1 MGLLDGSRA
10 YYARNSKG
18 KMVPVHEVGWDPV
31 GTKPTHLLVMAS
43 SSCGTPYVG
52 TEGIKLYI
60 DNIGLEY

>member
-1 MGLLDGSRA
+1 M
-10 YYARNSKG
+10 
-18 KMVPVHEVGWDPV
+18 HEVGWDPV